1 MVIYK
6 HRTSNLRC
14 SIKKGR
20 VNINNNLKS
29 YRKKAHLSQSKV
41 AKIVGINETHY
52 QKIEYGLL
60 NPSVEIALLI
70 AQALHTKVEE
80 IFPLPQR
87 QLTGEGEP
95 DGNQAQNK

>member
-1 MVIYK
+1 M
-6 HRTSNLRC
+6 NL
-14 SIKKGR
+14 
-20 VNINNNLKS
+20 NLK
-29 YRKKAHLSQSKV
+29 KKRQEKNLTQIQISK
-41 AKIVGINETHY
+41 IINVSERTY
-52 QKIEYGLL
+52 QDYEAGKRVP
-60 NPSVEIALLI
+60 NVHTAQLI